1 MEWAIIELQG
11 DLEARGNKATS
22 NQFIGDLSYNKFG
35 QPVLIIGHHILT
47 GRESKF
53 DKPMAVLE
61 KKVYTEQKHADDEKD
76 DSIDETILLDE
87 TTHNNTTVLDTTVA
101 IENKTKVRTEYTV
114 RAVVRKKLI
123 FKARPK
129 PIIANVPD

>member
-1 MEWAIIELQG
+1 
-11 DLEARGNKATS
+11 
-22 NQFIGDLSYNKFG
+22 
-35 QPVLIIGHHILT
+35 
-47 GRESKF
+47 
-53 DKPMAVLE
+53 MAVLE
-61 KKVYTEQKHADDEKD
+61 KKVYTEQKQINGEADEEKD

-87 TTHNNTTVLDTTVA
+87 THNNTTVLDTTVA

-114 RAVVRKKLI
+114 RAIVKKKLI